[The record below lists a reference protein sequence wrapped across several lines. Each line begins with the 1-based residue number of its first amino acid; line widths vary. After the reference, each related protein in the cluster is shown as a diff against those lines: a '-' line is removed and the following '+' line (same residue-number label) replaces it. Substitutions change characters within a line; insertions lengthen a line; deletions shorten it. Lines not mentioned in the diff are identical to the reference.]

1 MKFLPVILIFIATS
15 SLAIFIWG
23 YSLSAI
29 YEVTVKETINAPIDK
44 VWDIMTDWEH
54 QTEWRKEISKVDMK
68 EGSKFIEYPRKGPPI
83 EFEVIY
89 LDKPKN
95 FELSMAGAVEGN
107 YTARLSFHNGRT
119 SIIAKEKVINSS
131 IFSRIISSIFFDLEK
146 FAKSYLSQLKEYAE
160 HT

>member
-1 MKFLPVILIFIATS
+1 MRSLLVILIFLATS

-29 YEVTVKETINAPIDK
+29 YEVTVKVTINAPIDK
-44 VWDIMTDWEH
+44 VWGIMTDWEY

-68 EGSKFIEYPRKGPPI
+68 EGAKFIEYPKKGPPI
-83 EFEVIY
+83 EFEIIC
-89 LDKPKN
+89 LEKPKY

-107 YTARLSFHNGRT
+107 YSARLSFHNGIT

-146 FAKSYLSQLKEYAE
+146 FAKNYLSQLKEYAE
-160 HT
+160 RT